1 MPSTFTGNLG
11 IEKPGDGEQAG
22 LWGGTANTSYDIL
35 DAAINGVLA
44 LALTGTSSTLTTS
57 DGVVSSG
64 QYRVLV
70 LGGSPSGTHTITVS
84 PNDAQKL
91 YFVQNSSGQS
101 VVFTQGSGG
110 NITIAN
116 GDSAVIYCDGA
127 GATAAV
133 SNLTNN
139 IASSSIKISGGAI
152 DGTAIGGTTPAAGAF
167 TTLTL
172 TTDLAVADG
181 GTGVSTLTGIVKGNG
196 TSAFS
201 AAVAGTDYL
210 APAAVGVSVQAYDA
224 GLTSIAGL
232 TTAADRMIYTTGS
245 DVYAVATL
253 TAAGRAILDDANAAA
268 QLVTLGAQGSDPTLT
283 ALAGLNTTAGV
294 VVQTGTDTFTKR
306 TITAGAGVTVTNG
319 DGVSGN
325 PTISTPGWT
334 LVSNSSTWTGG
345 KQTIAGL
352 GGYRRVMVSLVLTTA
367 DAAQNRLLRVGDAG
381 GILSTSIYQRNE
393 GAALTKAVA
402 SGNNATTALS
412 SSLVIENFNTTEPY
426 KPIIGAPYRNTDTA
440 MGILTSAV
448 LTQIEVLNDGGN
460 ILTGQ
465 LLVWGDN

>member
-1 MPSTFTGNLG
+1 
-11 IEKPGDGEQAG
+11 
-22 LWGGTANTSYDIL
+22 
-35 DAAINGVLA
+35 
-44 LALTGTSSTLTTS
+44 
-57 DGVVSSG
+57 
-64 QYRVLV
+64 VLV

-167 TTLTL
+167 TTLAL

-201 AAVAGTDYL
+201 VASAGTDYL
-210 APAAVGVSVQAYDA
+210 APAAIGVTVQAYDA

-253 TAAGRAILDDANAAA
+253 TAAGRAILDDADAAA
-268 QLVTLGAQGSDPTLT
+268 QLVTLGAQASDPTLT

-325 PTISTPGWT
+325 PTIARDAPVITETIT
-334 LVSNSSTWTGG
+334 LAGVDDETTVAFVAGYSYRFKIRGASHNDASSQQLTVAIYGNTAAAYATARPINDGFAAGRFLYGEFILHFPMTASNIHAFIGEAEDSATSSASDISIEINDGGKQGSITNWAVSQTCSKVKFAWTGG
-345 KQTIAGL
+345 
-352 GGYRRVMVSLVLTTA
+352 SS
-367 DAAQNRLLRVGDAG
+367 DAG
-381 GILSTSIYQRNE
+381 T
-393 GAALTKAVA
+393 
-402 SGNNATTALS
+402 
-412 SSLVIENFNTTEPY
+412 
-426 KPIIGAPYRNTDTA
+426 IIVERF
-440 MGILTSAV
+440 
-448 LTQIEVLNDGGN
+448 
-460 ILTGQ
+460 
-465 LLVWGDN
+465 